1 MKNQN
6 IWKRLFNCLLS
17 GVVACAA
24 VFALAASPH
33 HGAVT
38 FGGLPL
44 PGATVTV
51 TQGDKKLIAVT
62 DQQGA
67 YSFPDLADGIWKI
80 QVEMS
85 CFTTINQEIGITPEA
100 PSPVWELKLLSLDEI
115 KASAPPPAPK
125 PAATTTTAAAPAVAA
140 AASSSQPAATP
151 SITAANDAANAAAN
165 NKKKP
170 AKGKAA
176 APAAPGSF
184 QRTDLNA
191 SSDASA
197 AAGSAAASPGVS
209 ELNSGGAAEALSVG
223 GSTSNGIESRAI
235 GNARRGPGSL
245 YNIQAFS
252 NLDSSYLDAR
262 PFSQIGVQHA
272 QGALRTHKWRGVR
285 RRTVADSTLMAHQQ
299 RPIFPPI

>member
-1 MKNQN
+1 MNHQT
-6 IWKRLFNCLLS
+6 IWKPLFNCLLS
-17 GVVACAA
+17 CVVACAA

-33 HGAVT
+33 HGVVT

-51 TQGDKKLIAVT
+51 TQGDKKLVAVT

-80 QVEMS
+80 QVEML
-85 CFTTINQEIGITPEA
+85 CFTTLNQEIGITPEA
-100 PSPVWELKLLSLDEI
+100 PSPAWELKLLSLDEI

-125 PAATTTTAAAPAVAA
+125 PAPSATATAAAPGVAA
-140 AASSSQPAATP
+140 ATSSSQPAAAP
-151 SITAANDAANAAAN
+151 SITAANDAANSAAN

-176 APAAPGSF
+176 APAVPGSF

-197 AAGSAAASPGVS
+197 AAGSAAASPGVG

-235 GNARRGPGSL
+235 GNARRGPGL
-245 YNIQAFS
+245 AI
-252 NLDSSYLDAR
+252 
-262 PFSQIGVQHA
+262 
-272 QGALRTHKWRGVR
+272 
-285 RRTVADSTLMAHQQ
+285 
-299 RPIFPPI
+299 

>member
-51 TQGDKKLIAVT
+51 TQGDKRLVAVT

-80 QVEMS
+80 QVEML
-85 CFTTINQEIGITPEA
+85 CFTPFTQEIGITADA
-100 PSPVWELKLLSLDEI
+100 PSPTWELKLLSLDEI

-125 PAATTTTAAAPAVAA
+125 PAAVAA
-140 AASSSQPAATP
+140 AAASTPAAAASAAQPAATP
-151 SITAANDAANAAAN
+151 SITASNAAADAAAANA
-165 NKKKP
+165 KKKAQ
-170 AKGKAA
+170 AKGKNA
-176 APAAPGSF
+176 APVVPGSF

-191 SSDASA
+191 SS
-197 AAGSAAASPGVS
+197 
-209 ELNSGGAAEALSVG
+209 
-223 GSTSNGIESRAI
+223 
-235 GNARRGPGSL
+235 
-245 YNIQAFS
+245 
-252 NLDSSYLDAR
+252 
-262 PFSQIGVQHA
+262 
-272 QGALRTHKWRGVR
+272 
-285 RRTVADSTLMAHQQ
+285 
-299 RPIFPPI
+299 

>member
-1 MKNQN
+1 MKNQT
-6 IWKRLFNCLLS
+6 IRKRIINCLLS
-17 GVVACAA
+17 CVVACTA

-33 HGAVT
+33 HGVVT

-51 TQGDKKLIAVT
+51 TQGDKKLVAVT

-80 QVEMS
+80 QVEML
-85 CFTTINQEIGITPEA
+85 CFTTISQEIGITPQA
-100 PSPVWELKLLSLDEI
+100 PSPAWELKLLSLDEI
-115 KASAPPPAPK
+115 KASAPAPAPK
-125 PAATTTTAAAPAVAA
+125 PAATT
-140 AASSSQPAATP
+140 SAT
-151 SITAANDAANAAAN
+151 
-165 NKKKP
+165 
-170 AKGKAA
+170 GKAA
-176 APAAPGSF
+176 APVVPGSF

-209 ELNSGGAAEALSVG
+209 ELNTGGAADALSVG

-235 GNARRGPGSL
+235 GNNRRGPGSL
-245 YNIQAFS
+245 YNMGLMT

-262 PFSQIGVQHA
+262 QFSQTGQTFTKEPYEHTKGAASIG
-272 QGALRTHKWRGVR
+272 GPLRIPHLWHTNNGQFFFNYQWQRFNTDNV
-285 RRTVADSTLMAHQQ
+285 STGLV
-299 RPIFPPI
+299 P